1 MPDPRQLRGGS
12 DVLPHIDRL
21 GRMLRAE
28 RIDGIRERD
37 NGDDGG
43 ILGRRNATEQ
53 QRGVLSRKASLLDAG
68 SREQQND
75 FYSIFS
81 VVCQRRE
88 LIGGNIFS
96 VLRTIIVHPYV

>member
-28 RIDGIRERD
+28 RIDEGIRERD

-53 QRGVLSRKASLLDAG
+53 QRGVLSRKLA
-68 SREQQND
+68 
-75 FYSIFS
+75 Y
-81 VVCQRRE
+81 
-88 LIGGNIFS
+88 
-96 VLRTIIVHPYV
+96 